1 MIKHPVESICLNTST
16 CIYIVDVV
24 ETRHPQRH
32 ADIRG
37 TTHSTRPTVE
47 TK

>member
-1 MIKHPVESICLNTST
+1 MIKHPVESICLNTS
-16 CIYIVDVV
+16 IYIVDVV

-37 TTHSTRPTVE
+37 TTHLTWPTVE

>member
-1 MIKHPVESICLNTST
+1 MIKHPVESICLN
-16 CIYIVDVV
+16 IYIVDVV

>member
-1 MIKHPVESICLNTST
+1 MIKHPVESICLNTS
-16 CIYIVDVV
+16 IYIVDVV

-32 ADIRG
+32 ADIHG
-37 TTHSTRPTVE
+37 TTHSNRPTVE